1 MASSLPQRLP
11 GLLVVSLFFALVT
24 DALVLPA
31 SLSCRQPTRF
41 TATSVTGTRPQAST
55 LSLSSSSSFSFSF
68 PTALYPSSLNCKS
81 SSHSLTSLRA
91 IEIVDGTTGQDEEDD
106 TPAPTGT
113 FAWFKKWWQKTAKI
127 DRKKLAALGA
137 SALCSYGLV
146 SNINYCGTLCASFII
161 FTKRYNVSPLARGQ
175 WKTFLGVYGTLW
187 VGMNFLRP
195 LRVWLAL
202 GITPIFDK
210 CVERIR
216 ERLNVKKSVALGI
229 TIFLVNICG
238 TFSFLGTGL
247 YLSSLY
253 TGVPLFP
260 PKL

>member
-127 DRKKLAALGA
+127 DRKKLAGTSSSSPALLP
-137 SALCSYGLV
+137 SLPLFLV
-146 SNINYCGTLCASFII
+146 QFPSSKPTMNMYLFYSRPT
-161 FTKRYNVSPLARGQ
+161 NVSSFPF
-175 WKTFLGVYGTLW
+175 T
-187 VGMNFLRP
+187 
-195 LRVWLAL
+195 
-202 GITPIFDK
+202 
-210 CVERIR
+210 
-216 ERLNVKKSVALGI
+216 RL
-229 TIFLVNICG
+229 
-238 TFSFLGTGL
+238 
-247 YLSSLY
+247 SLQPSAP
-253 TGVPLFP
+253 VPFVHTA
-260 PKL
+260 